1 MDEITDIIDEDIST
15 SGNFKLLSE
24 TIEFLKRKRKK
35 EENQLNLIIDDDMV
49 KRKRVVKVK
58 KPY

>member
-35 EENQLNLIIDDDMV
+35 EENQLNLIIDDDMA

-58 KPY
+58 EPY

>member
-1 MDEITDIIDEDIST
+1 MDEITDTIDEDIST
-15 SGNFKLLSE
+15 SGNFKLLFE